1 MTKQI
6 STAGPITVGISSALC
21 QNFNRLSP
29 ETVKDVIVYG
39 VGISSESI
47 TSWELTNITNT
58 TFSVRVNDVDEYTYN
73 YPAVYASK
81 LYPLYDTYYNWG
93 THFPEIFEDMAN
105 KCKNKN
111 QLRWWDLDHRK
122 SIIERL

>member
-1 MTKQI
+1 MKQI
-6 STAGPITVGISSALC
+6 SNAGPITVGISSALC
-21 QNFNRLSP
+21 QNFNKLSS

-58 TFSVRVNDVDEYTYN
+58 TFSVRWNDGDEYTFN
-73 YPAVYASK
+73 YPAAYASK
-81 LYPLYDTYYNWG
+81 LYPLYETYHNWG
-93 THFPEIFEDMAN
+93 TDFPEIFEDMAK
-105 KCKNKN
+105 KCKSKN

>member
-1 MTKQI
+1 MVKQI
-6 STAGPITVGISSALC
+6 SNAGPITVGISSALC

-29 ETVKDVIVYG
+29 ETVKKVIVYG

-58 TFSVRVNDVDEYTYN
+58 TFSVRWNDGDEYTFN
-73 YPAVYASK
+73 YPAEHASK
-81 LYPLYDTYYNWG
+81 LYPLYDEYLNWG
-93 THFPEIFEDMAN
+93 TDFPEIFEDMAN
-105 KCKNKN
+105 KCKNKT
-111 QLRWWDLDHRK
+111 QKRWWDLDHRK